1 MDKKRI
7 EQIKREKLVSIDNV
21 IFEPMPRDKYIYEYT
36 NDEFEK
42 EIQKEMNWLG
52 ISVLSLIV
60 LVLFIFS
67 FSLLAVANLVIADK
81 NIDDFKS
88 SSFLSRDE

>member
-1 MDKKRI
+1 MMSKRTKK
-7 EQIKREKLVSIDNV
+7 L
-21 IFEPMPRDKYIYEYT
+21 
-36 NDEFEK
+36 FEK

-52 ISVLSLIV
+52 VSVLSLIV

-67 FSLLAVANLVIADK
+67 FSLLAVANIVIADK

>member
-1 MDKKRI
+1 MVRKEKK
-7 EQIKREKLVSIDNV
+7 L
-21 IFEPMPRDKYIYEYT
+21 
-36 NDEFEK
+36 FEK
-42 EIQKEMNWLG
+42 EMQKEMNWLG
-52 ISVLSLIV
+52 VSVLSLIV

-67 FSLLAVANLVIADK
+67 FSLLAVANIVIADK

>member
-1 MDKKRI
+1 MMSKRTKK
-7 EQIKREKLVSIDNV
+7 L
-21 IFEPMPRDKYIYEYT
+21 
-36 NDEFEK
+36 FEK

-88 SSFLSRDE
+88 SSFLSRDG

>member
-1 MDKKRI
+1 MVRKEKK
-7 EQIKREKLVSIDNV
+7 L
-21 IFEPMPRDKYIYEYT
+21 
-36 NDEFEK
+36 FEK
-42 EIQKEMNWLG
+42 EMQKEMNWLG
-52 ISVLSLIV
+52 VSVLSLIV

-67 FSLLAVANLVIADK
+67 FSLLAVANQVIADK

>member
-1 MDKKRI
+1 MMSKRTKK
-7 EQIKREKLVSIDNV
+7 L
-21 IFEPMPRDKYIYEYT
+21 
-36 NDEFEK
+36 FEK

-67 FSLLAVANLVIADK
+67 FSLLVANLVIADK

>member
-1 MDKKRI
+1 MMSKRTKK
-7 EQIKREKLVSIDNV
+7 L
-21 IFEPMPRDKYIYEYT
+21 
-36 NDEFEK
+36 FEK

-67 FSLLAVANLVIADK
+67 LSFLAVANLVIADK

>member
-1 MDKKRI
+1 MSKRTKK
-7 EQIKREKLVSIDNV
+7 L
-21 IFEPMPRDKYIYEYT
+21 
-36 NDEFEK
+36 FEK

-81 NIDDFKS
+81 NIDDFKT
-88 SSFLSRDE
+88 SSFLSSDE

>member
-1 MDKKRI
+1 MMSKRTKK
-7 EQIKREKLVSIDNV
+7 L
-21 IFEPMPRDKYIYEYT
+21 
-36 NDEFEK
+36 FEK

-81 NIDDFKS
+81 NIDDFKT
-88 SSFLSRDE
+88 SSFLSSDE

>member
-1 MDKKRI
+1 MVRKEKK
-7 EQIKREKLVSIDNV
+7 L
-21 IFEPMPRDKYIYEYT
+21 
-36 NDEFEK
+36 FEK
-42 EIQKEMNWLG
+42 EMQKEMNWLG

-81 NIDDFKS
+81 NIDDFKT
-88 SSFLSRDE
+88 SSFLSSDE